1 MQHGFVVT
9 MIAKRHNHRA
19 ENFPLLS
26 KHNKLC
32 NLAFYYLFIFCAVP
46 PRRTGFV
53 IPPASHPVRPQ
64 RGLPVLRASAAP
76 PPPLKHKGRVLAA
89 GAARTTRVLR

>member
-1 MQHGFVVT
+1 LQSASI
-9 MIAKRHNHRA
+9 IAP

-32 NLAFYYLFIFCAVP
+32 NLAFYYPFIFCAVP
-46 PRRTGFV
+46 PRRSGFV
-53 IPPASHPVRPQ
+53 IPPASQPVRPQ

-76 PPPLKHKGRVLAA
+76 PPLLKHKGRVLAA
-89 GAARTTRVLR
+89 GAARSLIPINFNLYGFNH